1 MDLVPGDTIPS
12 SNVTSS
18 PSIVENPLHEVNRSD
33 LVIEKEPFVQG
44 RYSQIYRGIYKGE
57 RVVIKRL
64 NGNKEELKDMFL
76 TEVHLLG

>member
-1 MDLVPGDTIPS
+1 MPGDTIPS

-18 PSIVENPLHEVNRSD
+18 PLREVNRSD
-33 LVIEKEPFVQG
+33 LVMEKEPFVQG
-44 RYSQIYRGIYKGE
+44 RYSQIYRGTYKGE